1 MTYLSEHLRAGFM
14 RVLNPPKCGAYL
26 RNYCNFQLTSLL
38 HLAQIVITSRALLHL
53 ESFITLRPSTSFSL
67 KKNWH
72 SMFVKIFQISSDEGI
87 DK

>member
-14 RVLNPPKCGAYL
+14 RVLNLPKCGAYL

-53 ESFITLRPSTSFSL
+53 
-67 KKNWH
+67 
-72 SMFVKIFQISSDEGI
+72 G
-87 DK
+87 